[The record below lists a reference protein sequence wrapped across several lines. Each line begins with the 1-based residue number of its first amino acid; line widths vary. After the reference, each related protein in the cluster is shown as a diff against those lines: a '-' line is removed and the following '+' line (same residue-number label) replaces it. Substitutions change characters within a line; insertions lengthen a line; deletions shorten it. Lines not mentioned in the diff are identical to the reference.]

1 MLFYSVFC
9 GLLLGVLAIK
19 SARRISLNSEPT
31 HKPEVIFADVIKNIS
46 RVNNVLQELISNYE
60 QLQKIYKSQETF
72 DRSAETSSGGE
83 VPYKVNN
90 IRQGVIKKNLSHKKS
105 RFFQNELGEKTTTT
119 PFKHETEMILS
130 DIDVDKSREFKINAD
145 GIQRP
150 PSKKQIEPV
159 MENAPSVIPVSGYE
173 EETTASTTKTSLSL
187 IPIPIDSSSSFEQVP
202 EQMAPS
208 RSTKPKRPTRSK
220 IPRILASNL
229 ETTPKTTMPT
239 LPPMM
244 KSNNVQKQV
253 LPEIIFVDTHK
264 KVKNKAERKKP
275 HIMPEMALDPVK
287 APKTRYNVKSA
298 RDNTDDSLKQS
309 KKIVQ
314 SPQTTLK
321 EESDSEEAAGSK
333 QNEKVEEKDV
343 EIQPQDEKPAPPN
356 PPNLRTI
363 LKVNRTGVKDRASDN
378 TSMELSDDEDD
389 EALTKDM
396 FKTSVLRQ
404 AYGDACLKLVV
415 RKCYKA
421 CKITLVS
428 SCRAQGCHR
437 DVKTAFKKHYKKG
450 CDKQFE
456 DSPKLSL
463 RRILKTEG
471 VHADLAKAGYLSV
484 VCQRHMETG
493 TSTSTTKGV
502 LREGPTTPAQPV
514 DQELN
519 ILRDRYEK
527 ACSKISEDKCKSA
540 CHYAQNATCVKFE
553 CTKRLKKNF
562 RRNCGTQCRLAYA
575 SSGSKDS
582 DSDSDGDSDDSGS
595 ESSDDSGS
603 ESESD

>member
-1 MLFYSVFC
+1 
-9 GLLLGVLAIK
+9 
-19 SARRISLNSEPT
+19 
-31 HKPEVIFADVIKNIS
+31 
-46 RVNNVLQELISNYE
+46 
-60 QLQKIYKSQETF
+60 
-72 DRSAETSSGGE
+72 
-83 VPYKVNN
+83 
-90 IRQGVIKKNLSHKKS
+90 
-105 RFFQNELGEKTTTT
+105 
-119 PFKHETEMILS
+119 MILS
-130 DIDVDKSREFKINAD
+130 DIEADKTREFKIDTD

-150 PSKKQIEPV
+150 PTKKQIEPV
-159 MENAPSVIPVSGYE
+159 MGNAPSVIPVSGYE

-187 IPIPIDSSSSFEQVP
+187 IPIPIDSSSSFEQTP

-229 ETTPKTTMPT
+229 VETTAKTTMPT

-298 RDNTDDSLKQS
+298 RDNTGDSLKQS
-309 KKIVQ
+309 KIVQ
-314 SPQTTLK
+314 LPQTTPK
-321 EESDSEEAAGSK
+321 EESDSEEAVEK
-333 QNEKVEEKDV
+333 QKETVEE
-343 EIQPQDEKPAPPN
+343 
-356 PPNLRTI
+356 
-363 LKVNRTGVKDRASDN
+363 KDRASDN
-378 TSMELSDDEDD
+378 TSMELSDDDDD

-502 LREGPTTPAQPV
+502 LREGPTTPAQPL

-540 CHYAQNATCVKFE
+540 CNYAQNATCVKFE

-575 SSGSKDS
+575 SSGSKGS
-582 DSDSDGDSDDSGS
+582 DSDSDDDSDDSGS
-595 ESSDDSGS
+595 DSSDGS
-603 ESESD
+603 ESESDSD